1 MKIRLTK
8 EFGFEM
14 SHALHGYDGLCKNIH
29 GHSYKMFVTVKGTP
43 INDINSPKNGMV
55 MDFTDLK
62 AIVKED
68 IIDAFDHA
76 LVLYKG
82 SELLKSIKE
91 SDTKLVV
98 LDYQPT
104 CENFLID
111 FVNKINSRLSKDIE
125 LVSIRLH
132 ETATS
137 YAEWFAQD
145 N

>member
-14 SHALHGYDGLCKNIH
+14 SHALHGYDGLCRNIH

-137 YAEWFAQD
+137 YAEWFAED

>member
-68 IIDAFDHA
+68 IIDSFDHA

-137 YAEWFAQD
+137 YAEWFAED

>member
-91 SDTKLVV
+91 SDTKLVI

>member
-14 SHALHGYDGLCKNIH
+14 SHALHGYDGLCRNIH

-91 SDTKLVV
+91 SDTKLVI

-137 YAEWFAQD
+137 YAEWFAED

>member
-14 SHALHGYDGLCKNIH
+14 SHALHGYDGLCRNIH

-68 IIDAFDHA
+68 IIDSFDHA

-137 YAEWFAQD
+137 YAEWFAED

>member
-68 IIDAFDHA
+68 IIDSFDHA

-111 FVNKINSRLSKDIE
+111 FVNKIDSRLSKDIE

-137 YAEWFAQD
+137 YAEWFAED

>member
-137 YAEWFAQD
+137 YAEWFAED